1 MSKDSKK
8 SLIILIVTV
17 LIIIVV
23 LVLSNVMSNK
33 KKEENT
39 DSGIDVVDYN
49 EVDNVAVVD
58 EKLKEGDY
66 RVTQG
71 YLLNYTKRK
80 SNTWY
85 SSYGIILD
93 YKVKNKDVIITLGQ
107 EKSTNKII
115 AHIDQ
120 EYFNF
125 KKKDKVYFVGTID
138 LVDGSLNLSRI
149 SKEEIDY
156 NNVVE
161 LPFNDL
167 YMNIYYL
174 KNTYV
179 IVSGYMITAAAEYKL
194 YESKESYKKDETL
207 GTYFY
212 LEWADKFNY
221 TGTSNV
227 LVKCFI
233 GDRYKLIGCELIQ

>member
-1 MSKDSKK
+1 MSKDAKK
-8 SLIILIVTV
+8 SLIIF
-17 LIIIVV
+17 IITIVV
-23 LVLSNVMSNK
+23 IILVLVISNIISNK
-33 KKEENT
+33 KKEEKT
-39 DSGIDVVDYN
+39 DNGFDVVDYK

-58 EKLKEGDY
+58 AKLKEGDY

-85 SSYGIILD
+85 SSSGIILD
-93 YKVKNKDVIITLGQ
+93 YKVKNRDVVITIGQ
-107 EKSTNKII
+107 EKSTDKII

-120 EYFNF
+120 EYFNY

-138 LVDGSLNLSRI
+138 LADGSLNLSKI

-156 NNVVE
+156 NNVVK
-161 LPFNDL
+161 LSFKDL

-212 LEWADKFNY
+212 LDWEDEFNY

-227 LVKCFI
+227 VVKCFI
-233 GDRYKLIGCELIQ
+233 GDRYKLVGCELVQ

>member
-1 MSKDSKK
+1 MSKDAKK
-8 SLIILIVTV
+8 SLIIFIITIVVIILV
-17 LIIIVV
+17 LII
-23 LVLSNVMSNK
+23 SNIISNK
-33 KKEENT
+33 KKEEKT
-39 DSGIDVVDYN
+39 DNGFDVVDYK

-58 EKLKEGDY
+58 AKLKEGDY

-85 SSYGIILD
+85 SSSGIILD
-93 YKVKNKDVIITLGQ
+93 YKVKNRDVVITIGQ
-107 EKSTNKII
+107 EKSTDKII

-120 EYFNF
+120 EYFNY

-138 LVDGSLNLSRI
+138 LADGSLNLSKI

-156 NNVVE
+156 NNVVK
-161 LPFNDL
+161 LSFKDL

-212 LEWADKFNY
+212 LDWEDEFNY

-227 LVKCFI
+227 VVKCFI
-233 GDRYKLIGCELIQ
+233 GDRYKLVGCELVQ